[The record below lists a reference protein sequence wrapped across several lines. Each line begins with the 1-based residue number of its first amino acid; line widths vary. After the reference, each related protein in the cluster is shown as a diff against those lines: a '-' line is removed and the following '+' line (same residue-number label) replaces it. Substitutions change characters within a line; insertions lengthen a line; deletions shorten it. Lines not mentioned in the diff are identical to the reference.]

1 VPTKEEIRQAAIAAV
16 AKRVADERTRQ
27 KEAAAAGVPK
37 PETPP
42 VSPPATPS
50 EIHSADGHIR
60 LNVSATQSFGEQ
72 HEELAIPMDTP
83 QSFKQLVVG
92 PTTEGSVEWKV
103 NLKWKYPDLETKD
116 GGVKKGVEG
125 SGFAI
130 AVVTFTVT
138 PEKDPSL
145 VWHIPEK
152 FHADGLGGAVKV
164 RLTPAEV
171 KTEELPNGGTIAI
184 TPTITFEEQ
193 VSVEDNKEGD
203 SWVDQGKWYERVIKA
218 AASVAKQ
225 GDAADKLLGGGVTKH
240 GPGHREQQSFTTT
253 NSYTLSFV
261 AHVKTPARPEP
272 EKLPEAAPLV
282 VLFKVDSDSL
292 AGEVG
297 AIQDWYNKIDKRVRH
312 SIQHG
317 QTPITLLG
325 KASATGTKEHNQD
338 LAHRRAAK
346 VEAILKDLASGRA
359 TIITRAIG
367 DADATPGERDE
378 ERVVEI
384 TVGDD

>member
-16 AKRVADERTRQ
+16 AKRIADELQQQ
-27 KEAAAAGVPK
+27 KEAAAAALPK

-50 EIHSADGHIR
+50 EIHSADGYIR

-72 HEELAIPMDTP
+72 HEELAIPVDTP

-92 PTTEGSVEWKV
+92 PTKDGSVEWKI
-103 NLKWKYPDLETKD
+103 NLKWKYPDIKEKD
-116 GGVKKGVEG
+116 GGVSKGVEG

-130 AVVTFTVT
+130 ALVPFTVT

-145 VWHIPEK
+145 AWHIPEK
-152 FHADGLGGAVKV
+152 FHADGLGGAVDVLFSPK
-164 RLTPAEV
+164 EV
-171 KTEELPNGGTIAI
+171 KTEQLPNGGTIAI
-184 TPTITFEEQ
+184 TPTIKFQEQ

-203 SWVDQGKWYERVIKA
+203 SWVDEGKWYVRALKA

-225 GDAADKLLGGGVTKH
+225 GDAAEKLLGGGVTKH
-240 GPGHREQQSFTTT
+240 GPGHREQSSFTTT

-261 AHVKTPARPEP
+261 AHVKTPAKPEP

-297 AIQDWYNKIDKRVRH
+297 AIQDWYKKIDKRLEH
-312 SIQHG
+312 SIRHG
-317 QTPITLLG
+317 QTPICLLG
-325 KASATGTKEHNQD
+325 KASATGTKEYNQN

-346 VEAILKDLASGRA
+346 VEGILKELASSRA
-359 TIITRAIG
+359 TVITRAIG